1 MTTELQEIKAE
12 IKELR
17 TLLAQAKR
25 PIEDGALYVVPESI
39 KFAAH
44 HI

>member
-1 MTTELQEIKAE
+1 MDELLQELNTK
-12 IKELR
+12 LD
-17 TLLAQAKR
+17 TLLLAQAKR